1 VGQSTLES
9 ATSRLAQALTKAL
22 SVTSTVT
29 PVLETMCGHG
39 TTIGGPLS
47 EIGAVISQ
55 IPKEYHS
62 RIGVCID
69 TCHSFAYGYDL
80 ISVEGF
86 KAFMQEFD
94 DKIGLQ
100 FLRALHINDS
110 KAPRGSKRDLH
121 ANIGTGFL
129 GLRAF
134 HNVMNEERFQ
144 GLPMI
149 LETPIDRPNPVIA
162 NNSQVIETPEEEDQD
177 SEQESDSAK
186 KKKKQKKTPKKKPSS
201 SSKAPPTV
209 EDKNVWAREIK
220 LLESLIGMDL
230 ESSEFRSLEA
240 QLSEAGRAEREK
252 HQGQYEKKLETE
264 AKKKKKELEKGQ
276 KSLAGMFQ
284 AKKGTK

>member
-177 SEQESDSAK
+177 SEQESDFA

-201 SSKAPPTV
+201 SSKAPPIV

-276 KSLAGMFQ
+276 KSLADMFQ